1 MTDASPVD
9 TDRFRREVRGFLKE
23 HLPGWLRDKV
33 LRHEPLVKT
42 DYLAWQSVLLE
53 RGWMC
58 TTWPTRYGGPG
69 WTPMQTHIFE
79 EECWLFGAP
88 DVLPFGTKMLAPLI
102 MKFGTTQQK
111 AELLPRI
118 LRSEDWW
125 CQGYSEPGA
134 GSDLASLTTRAR
146 LENGC
151 FIVNGQ
157 KTWTSFAHYA
167 DKMFCLVRTD
177 PDASKQG
184 GISFLLIDMRSPGVT
199 VRPIELL
206 DGTSEVSE
214 VFLDDV
220 HVPAANLLGE
230 LHQGWNCAKYL
241 LGHERANAGRVARSK
256 RELRLLRRLAALQ
269 ARENGSSLADAGFQ
283 IEIAK
288 AETDVYALDQLTLG
302 LIAQVGA
309 GKAMGP
315 EASVLK
321 LIGTEVA
328 QRISALLVDALGTDL
343 AGLPAPAGDVH
354 MPRPENLVAQYLNW
368 RKLSIYG
375 GSNEVQRNIIAKA
388 VLGI

>member
-1 MTDASPVD
+1 MTSAVPVD
-9 TDRFRREVRGFLKE
+9 SDSFRHEVRTFLHE
-23 HLPGWLRDKV
+23 RLPGWLRDKV
-33 LRHEPLVKT
+33 LRHEPLVKA
-42 DYLAWQSVLLE
+42 DYLVWQRILLE
-53 RGWMC
+53 HGFMC
-58 TTWPTRYGGPG
+58 GTWPTQYGGPG
-69 WTPMQTHIFE
+69 WTPMQVHIFE

-102 MKFGTTQQK
+102 MKFGTAQQK

-118 LRSEDWW
+118 RNSEDWW

-146 LENGC
+146 LDNGH

-157 KTWTSFAHYA
+157 KTWTSFADYA

-184 GISFLLIDMRSPGVT
+184 GILFLLIDMRSPGVT
-199 VRPIELL
+199 VRPIPLL
-206 DGTSEVSE
+206 DGSSEVSE

-220 HVPAANLLGE
+220 RVPAENLLGA
-230 LHQGWNCAKYL
+230 LHQGWSCAKYL

-256 RELRLLRRLAALQ
+256 RELRLLRRLAALR
-269 ARENGSSLADAGFQ
+269 AHESGPSLADAAFQ

-302 LIAQVGA
+302 LIAQASA
-309 GKAMGP
+309 GQAMGP

-328 QRISALLVDALGTDL
+328 QRISALLVDVLGADL
-343 AGLPAPAGDVH
+343 AGPSVPEGDAH

>member
-1 MTDASPVD
+1 MTSDLASVHGQ
-9 TDRFRREVRGFLKE
+9 FRREVRSFLDE
-23 HLPGWLRDKV
+23 RLPQWLRNKV
-33 LRHEPLVKT
+33 LSHEPLAKA
-42 DYLAWQSVLLE
+42 DYLAWQRILLE

-58 TTWPTRYGGPG
+58 GTWPIEYGGPG
-69 WTPMQTHIFE
+69 WTPMQSHIFE

-102 MKFGTTQQK
+102 MQFGTPKQK

-118 LRSEDWW
+118 RNSEDWW

-146 LENGC
+146 WENGN
-151 FIVNGQ
+151 FIVTGQ
-157 KTWTSFAHYA
+157 KTWTSFADYA

-177 PDASKQG
+177 PAASKQG
-184 GISFLLIDMRSPGVT
+184 GISFLLIDMNSPGVT
-199 VRPIELL
+199 VRPIRLL
-206 DGTSEVSE
+206 DGSSEVSE

-220 HVPAANLLGE
+220 QVPADNLLGE

-256 RELRLLRRLAALQ
+256 RELRLLRRLAAL
-269 ARENGSSLADAGFQ
+269 RMSEHEPCLADAAFQ
-283 IEIAK
+283 IEMAR
-288 AETDVYALDQLTLG
+288 AEADVYALDQLTLS
-302 LIAQVGA
+302 LIEQVSA
-309 GKAMGP
+309 GKGMGP

-328 QRISALLVDALGTDL
+328 QRISALLVDVLGSDL
-343 AGLPAPAGDVH
+343 AGTQTLDVTAQE
-354 MPRPENLVAQYLNW
+354 PTPEHLVAQYLNW

-388 VLGI
+388 VLRI

>member
-1 MTDASPVD
+1 MTRAAPVD
-9 TDRFRREVRGFLKE
+9 IDRFRREVRDFLKE

-33 LRHEPLVKT
+33 LRHEPLVKA
-42 DYLAWQSVLLE
+42 DYLAWQRVLLE

-58 TTWPTRYGGPG
+58 PTWPTEYGGPG

-102 MKFGTTQQK
+102 MKFGTAQQK

-118 LRSEDWW
+118 RSSEDWW

-146 LENGC
+146 LHNGR

-167 DKMFCLVRTD
+167 DKMFCLVRTN

-256 RELRLLRRLAALQ
+256 RELRLLRRLAALRAQ
-269 ARENGSSLADAGFQ
+269 ENGSSLADAGFQ

-302 LIAQVGA
+302 LIAQASA
-309 GKAMGP
+309 GRAMGP

-328 QRISALLVDALGTDL
+328 QRISALLVDVLGTDL
-343 AGLPAPAGDVH
+343 VGLVAPAGDAH

>member
-1 MTDASPVD
+1 MTSAVPVD
-9 TDRFRREVRGFLKE
+9 SDSFRREARAFLQE
-23 HLPGWLRDKV
+23 RLPGWLRDKV
-33 LRHEPLVKT
+33 LRHEPLVKA
-42 DYLAWQSVLLE
+42 DYLVWQRILRES
-53 RGWMC
+53 GFMC
-58 TTWPTRYGGPG
+58 GTWPTQYGGPG
-69 WTPMQTHIFE
+69 WTPMQVHIFE

-102 MKFGTTQQK
+102 MKFGTAKQK

-118 LRSEDWW
+118 RNSEDWW

-146 LENGC
+146 LDNGH

-157 KTWTSFAHYA
+157 KTWTSFADYA

-184 GISFLLIDMRSPGVT
+184 GISFLLIDMRSPGIT
-199 VRPIELL
+199 VRPIPLL
-206 DGTSEVSE
+206 DGSSEVSE
-214 VFLDDV
+214 VFLEDV
-220 HVPAANLLGE
+220 RVPAENLLGE
-230 LHQGWNCAKYL
+230 LHQGWSCAKYL

-256 RELRLLRRLAALQ
+256 RELRLLRRLAALR
-269 ARENGSSLADAGFQ
+269 AHESGSALADAAFQ

-288 AETDVYALDQLTLG
+288 ADTDVYALDQLTLG
-302 LIAQVGA
+302 LIGQASA
-309 GKAMGP
+309 GRAMGP

-328 QRISALLVDALGTDL
+328 QRISALLVDVLGTDL
-343 AGLPAPAGDVH
+343 AGPSVPDGDAQ
-354 MPRPENLVAQYLNW
+354 MPSPENLVAQYLNW

>member
-1 MTDASPVD
+1 MTSAVPVD
-9 TDRFRREVRGFLKE
+9 SDSFRHEARAFLQE
-23 HLPGWLRDKV
+23 RLPGWLRDKV
-33 LRHEPLVKT
+33 LRHEPLVKA
-42 DYLAWQSVLLE
+42 DYLVWQRILRES
-53 RGWMC
+53 GFMC
-58 TTWPTRYGGPG
+58 GTWPTQYGGPG
-69 WTPMQTHIFE
+69 WTPMQVHIFE

-102 MKFGTTQQK
+102 MKFGTAKQQ

-118 LRSEDWW
+118 RNSEDWW
-125 CQGYSEPGA
+125 CQGSSEPGA

-146 LENGC
+146 LDNGH

-157 KTWTSFAHYA
+157 KTWTSFADYA

-184 GISFLLIDMRSPGVT
+184 GISFLLIDMRSPGVI
-199 VRPIELL
+199 VRPIPLL
-206 DGTSEVSE
+206 DGSSEVSE

-220 HVPAANLLGE
+220 RVPAENLLGE
-230 LHQGWNCAKYL
+230 LHQGWSCAKYL

-256 RELRLLRRLAALQ
+256 RELRLLRRLAVLRAH
-269 ARENGSSLADAGFQ
+269 ESGSALADAAFQ

-302 LIAQVGA
+302 LIGQASA
-309 GKAMGP
+309 GRAMGP

-328 QRISALLVDALGTDL
+328 QRISSLLVDVLGTDL
-343 AGLPAPAGDVH
+343 AGPSVPDGDAQ
-354 MPRPENLVAQYLNW
+354 MPSPENLVAQYLNW